1 VRRLLELAVATVV
14 LAAAVAY
21 RAWPLPLHIGGR
33 IETGEAW
40 GRADQELIAWILSWG
55 AHALTTAPARLFEA
69 NIFHPASDALA
80 RSEHLLGL
88 QPIALPVFAI
98 TGDPQVTY
106 NATVLLVALVGA
118 LGTFVAV
125 RAWSGSSAA
134 GVLAAVLFGLAP
146 MSVAAWNRLHG
157 TAVHLFPLL
166 LWLAWR
172 TAVERRRSAG
182 AWLALATA
190 LQLLAGI
197 YVAFELAALYAAF
210 LPLVCLEAR
219 HRGSSG
225 VRPLAAV
232 AAGGLALSLVAT
244 PYLRVRAAGGL
255 PDYTAVGT
263 GTLDFDPIA
272 TIAFFERSFPWPFW
286 ILALLGAR
294 SRDVPWRLR
303 AGLVSVAALGG
314 VLALGPSA
322 GVYALA
328 QLVVPGFSGMRA
340 PSRFLVLPLASL
352 SVLAGLGIAG
362 LRAWLPRPAVAS
374 LALVSAVLVVVL
386 LPVPPFSVVP
396 ALRRSRETYD
406 WLRANGEGRAVLEIP
421 VVNDVLDT
429 TRLLDTTGYMLGSTA
444 HWSPLVNGY
453 SGHPPAS
460 DRLLMTLAQ
469 RLPDPAS
476 LADLRALADP
486 GWLVVHR
493 DRLGPD
499 AEGWQSAHARLG
511 LDAPIEIGPDAIYRL
526 PGPAGSLRAEL
537 LAQLSDPGAKRTL
550 RGLPQEPLSEGAA
563 LASLAGDLPD
573 TLTADRF
580 VWFWLRV
587 RNDGAEPWPG
597 IALREDGAV
606 GLQVRW
612 LDPESGAL
620 VKQASWYPLARDLA
634 PGESVRA
641 QAGSW
646 VPAPGEYILEL
657 GVVQPGVGWFA
668 DTGGR
673 GAISHRVTVTAAPP
687 PRAGERS

>member
-21 RAWPLPLHIGGR
+21 RAWPLPAHIDGR

-55 AHALTTAPARLFEA
+55 AHALTTAPARLFDA

-88 QPIALPVFAI
+88 QPIALPVFAL
-98 TGDPQVTY
+98 TGDPQITY
-106 NATVLLVALVGA
+106 NATVLLVALAGA

-125 RAWSGSSAA
+125 RAWSGSFAA

-166 LWLAWR
+166 LWLSWR
-172 TAVERRRSAG
+172 TAIDRRRSA
-182 AWLALATA
+182 AVWLALATA

-210 LPLVCLEAR
+210 LPAVCLEAR
-219 HRGSSG
+219 RRGNR
-225 VRPLAAV
+225 VARPLVAV
-232 AAGGLALSLVAT
+232 AAGGVALLLVAA

-255 PDYTAVGT
+255 PDYSTVGIA
-263 GTLDFDPIA
+263 TLDFDPIA
-272 TIAFFERSFPWPFW
+272 TLAFFERSFPWPFW
-286 ILALLGAR
+286 VLAALGAR
-294 SRDVPWRLR
+294 SPDVPWRLR
-303 AGLVSVAALGG
+303 AGLLAVAGLGMA
-314 VLALGPSA
+314 LALGPSA

-328 QLVVPGFSGMRA
+328 QLVIPGFSGMRA

-352 SVLAGLGIAG
+352 SVLAGIGAAA
-362 LRAWLPRPAVAS
+362 LRAWLPRPAVS
-374 LALVSAVLVVVL
+374 TLALVSAALVLVL

-396 ALRRSRETYD
+396 APRRSRETYE

-469 RLPDPAS
+469 RLPEPTA
-476 LADLRALADP
+476 LAEVRALADP

-493 DRLGPD
+493 DRLGRD
-499 AEGWQSAHARLG
+499 AERWQDAHAKLG
-511 LDAPIEIGPDAIYRL
+511 LDAPVEIGADAIYRL
-526 PGPAGSLRAEL
+526 PGAAGSLREEL
-537 LAQLSDPGAKRTL
+537 LTQLSDPAAKTTL
-550 RGLPQEPLSEGAA
+550 RGLPQEPLAEGAA

-573 TLTADRF
+573 ALTADRF

-587 RNDGAEPWPG
+587 RNDGDAPWPG

-612 LDPESGAL
+612 LDPRSGSL
-620 VKQASWYPLARDLA
+620 VKQGSWYPLARDLA
-634 PGESVRA
+634 PGDSVRA

-646 VPAPGEYILEL
+646 VPPPGEYVLEV
-657 GVVQPGVGWFA
+657 GVAQPGVGWFA

-673 GAISHRVTVTAAPP
+673 GAISRRVTVTSAAPV
-687 PRAGERS
+687 RTG

>member
-21 RAWPLPLHIGGR
+21 RAWPLPIHIGGR

-40 GRADQELIAWILSWG
+40 GRADQELVAWILAWG
-55 AHALTTAPARLFEA
+55 AHALTTAPARLFDA
-69 NIFHPASDALA
+69 NIFHPVSDALA

-98 TGDPQVTY
+98 TGDPQITY
-106 NATVLLVALVGA
+106 NATVLLVVLVGA

-125 RAWSGSSAA
+125 RAWSGSFSAA
-134 GVLAAVLFGLAP
+134 VLAAVLFALAP

-166 LWLAWR
+166 LYLAWR
-172 TAVERRRSAG
+172 TAIDTRRSVAV
-182 AWLALATA
+182 WLALATA

-210 LPLVCLEAR
+210 LPAVCFEAR
-219 HRGSSG
+219 RRGHGSA
-225 VRPLAAV
+225 RPLVAV
-232 AAGGLALSLVAT
+232 AVGGLALALVAA

-255 PDYTAVGT
+255 PDYSAIGTA
-263 GTLDFDPIA
+263 TLDFDPLA

-286 ILALLGAR
+286 ITAALGAR
-294 SRDVPWRLR
+294 SREVPWRLR
-303 AGLVSVAALGG
+303 AGLLAVATLGFA
-314 VLALGPSA
+314 LALGPSG

-328 QLVVPGFSGMRA
+328 QLVIPGFSGMRA
-340 PSRFLVLPLASL
+340 PSRFLVLPLVSL
-352 SVLAGLGIAG
+352 SILAGLGVAA
-362 LRAWLPRPAVAS
+362 LRAWLPRPAVAT
-374 LALVSAVLVVVL
+374 LAIVAAALVVTL
-386 LPVPPFSVVP
+386 LPAPPFSVVP
-396 ALRRSRETYD
+396 AARRSRETYE
-406 WLRANGEGRAVLEIP
+406 WLRTHGEGRAVLEIP
-421 VVNDVLDT
+421 VVGDVLDT
-429 TRLLDTTGYMLGSTA
+429 TRLLETTGYMLGSTA

-469 RLPDPAS
+469 RLPDRTA
-476 LADLRALADP
+476 LADVRALADP

-499 AEGWQSAHARLG
+499 AESWKDAHVA
-511 LDAPIEIGPDAIYRL
+511 LDLPAPIEVGSDAIYRL
-526 PGPAGSLRAEL
+526 PGPAGSLRREL
-537 LAQLSDPGAKRTL
+537 LAQLSDPDARTTL
-550 RGLPQEPLSEGAA
+550 HGLPQAPLSEGAA

-573 TLTADRF
+573 ALIADRF

-587 RNDGAEPWPG
+587 RNDGTASWPG
-597 IALREDGAV
+597 TALREDGAV
-606 GLQVRW
+606 GLQARW
-612 LDPESGAL
+612 LDARTGAL
-620 VKQASWYPLARDLA
+620 VKQASWYPLARDLG
-634 PGESVRA
+634 PGENVRA
-641 QAGSW
+641 QAGTW
-646 VPAPGEYILEL
+646 VPPPGEYVLEV

-673 GAISHRVTVTAAPP
+673 GAISRRVTVTPAPVAP
-687 PRAGERS
+687 AG